1 MGKRARKTP
10 LLKAGIITDIHYG
23 PDIGSKLGSKA
34 PRLMTAFTKAAAL
47 YQPDFIVDIGD
58 RISGRNPRDDRAC
71 MEALQTYF
79 NRIAAPVYHVIGN
92 HDVRFLSR
100 ADNEQITG
108 NPASSWSLDRGHLHI
123 LFWNPEI
130 TRDADGLHVRP
141 ADIAWLQQDLA
152 ATDRRTLVFTHIPLD
167 HEPPAAPNPHEQ
179 IAMRFHLSESDK
191 IRQVLEESGRVALC
205 MSGHVHRNHRSQI
218 NGIHYVSQQSLTQM
232 YQKHYRIPARAWSWL
247 EVYDDEIM
255 IRLQGKVEKNYRIP
269 LIPATMPQTPR
280 TA

>member
-1 MGKRARKTP
+1 MRKRARKVP

-23 PDIGSKLGSKA
+23 IDIGSKLGSKA

-47 YQPDFIVDIGD
+47 YQPDFVVDIGD
-58 RISGRNPRDDRAC
+58 RISGRNPRDDRSC

-79 NRIAAPVYHVIGN
+79 SRINAPVYTVIGN
-92 HDVRFLSR
+92 HDVRFLTR

-108 NPASSWSLDRGHLHI
+108 NPATSWSLDRGDFHL

-130 TRDADGLHVRP
+130 IRDAYGLHVRP
-141 ADIAWLQQDLA
+141 EDIDWLRQDLS
-152 ATDRRTLVFTHIPLD
+152 ATDKRTLMFSHIPLD
-167 HEPPAAPNPHEQ
+167 HEPPATPNPHEQ
-179 IAMRFHLSESDK
+179 IAMRFHLSESNK
-191 IRQVLEESGRVALC
+191 IRQVLEDSGRVVLC

-247 EVYDDEIM
+247 EVFNDEIL
-255 IRLQGKVEKNYRIP
+255 IRLQGKVTKNYHIALAP
-269 LIPATMPQTPR
+269 
-280 TA
+280 